1 MHFCENC
8 GNMYY
13 IELNQ
18 NDTETLI
25 YNCRNCG
32 FNEGWDAPQKSQLDL
47 FKKPIAIKEK
57 KELDYEEL

>member
-1 MHFCENC
+1 MIHVKCFICQHPVTPDINC
-8 GNMYY
+8 G
-13 IELNQ
+13 
-18 NDTETLI
+18 